1 MIVSGPRPRPR
12 GLTAIDVLVVLL
24 LIGILALV
32 LLMTVPR
39 GREQARLAACRKNL
53 SQIGLALALYDQLE
67 RSLPVI
73 EPPGTVDPP
82 GVSAPPGPLK
92 ILLETLDLSDF
103 LTLAPGAPVPGASG
117 PVPGEIPVP
126 GFVCASDPNATAGVF
141 RAPISYRATT
151 GDDFAGT
158 NGVFAPGRRTSIA
171 KIEEGDG
178 AGFTA
183 AFSERFVGDNL
194 LDHFSPA
201 NYAVAPG
208 PLPPQGCTLVWLKD
222 HKARWRGDA
231 GSSWIWA
238 DYRSTLY
245 NHGLP
250 PCAPLSCMA
259 ADGST
264 AFLGA
269 SSGHVRGVN
278 MLLLDASVKLVLP
291 TIDPKVWKEFAAVS
305 EPTTSR

>member
-1 MIVSGPRPRPR
+1 LSGP
-12 GLTAIDVLVVLL
+12 A
-24 LIGILALV
+24 
-32 LLMTVPR
+32 
-39 GREQARLAACRKNL
+39 
-53 SQIGLALALYDQLE
+53 
-67 RSLPVI
+67 
-73 EPPGTVDPP
+73 
-82 GVSAPPGPLK
+82 GPLK
-92 ILLETLDLSDF
+92 ILLETLGLADF
-103 LTLAPGAPVPGASG
+103 TALAPGAPLPGASR

-151 GDDFAGT
+151 GDDLTGK
-158 NGVFAPGRRTSIA
+158 NGAFAPGRKTSIA

-194 LDHFSPA
+194 ADHISPA

-208 PLPPQGCTLVWLKD
+208 PLPSQGCTLVWIKD
-222 HKARWRGDA
+222 QHARLRGDA
-231 GSSWIWA
+231 GSSWTWA

-250 PCAPLSCMA
+250 PGAPLSCVA
-259 ADGST
+259 ADGQS

-278 MLLLDASVKLVLP
+278 LLLLDASVKLVLP

-305 EPTTSR
+305 DATTPP